1 MNGIIQ
7 TLTQQKEA
15 LAKANEARISA
26 EGKIRAAESAIV
38 EAVNA
43 TVEAGGDL
51 GVAVSH
57 HQDDL
62 TRSQNPDDRIRAI
75 EKALPPLYYLQGTNP
90 EAFGPAEA
98 AAPPK
103 APATNG
109 KK

>member
-1 MNGIIQ
+1 MNAIIQ

-15 LAKANEARISA
+15 LFKANEARIAA
-26 EGKIRAAESAIV
+26 EGKIRAAEAAIV
-38 EAVNA
+38 EAVNS
-43 TVEAGGDL
+43 TVNAGGDL

-62 TRSQNPDDRIRAI
+62 TRSQSPDDRIRAI

-90 EAFGPAEA
+90 EAFGAPELASATKPAA
-98 AAPPK
+98 
-103 APATNG
+103 NG